1 MIEAILLW
9 ASIGALVV
17 TEVAG
22 FALRRLGFITI
33 SEASRIQ
40 PRLRL
45 SVALLIVITLTW
57 WLIHSAPR

>member
-9 ASIGALVV
+9 ASIIALVI

-33 SEASRIQ
+33 SEQARKT
-40 PRLRL
+40 RALRVAVSAL
-45 SVALLIVITLTW
+45 FVVGLLWWQVHSV
-57 WLIHSAPR
+57 R